1 MYSALGPASAAVY
14 ALLRADVTLAAA
26 LTGGWHD
33 SIAQGTLLPCGLYEV
48 SEHDVR
54 GFGTGG
60 MPEIDL
66 RTHVFT
72 QRGSATGGLAQ
83 ARELNRLTVGILK
96 DAALTV
102 AGYAH
107 CGRVVSH
114 ESINAGDEELNGVQV
129 HEIVSLFTI
138 WLEETP

>member
-1 MYSALGPASAAVY
+1 MYSALGPASAAIF
-14 ALLRADVTLAAA
+14 ALLKADATLAAA
-26 LTGGWHD
+26 LTGGWQD

-48 SEHDVR
+48 DERDVR

-60 MPEIDL
+60 MPEVDL

-72 QRGSATGGLAQ
+72 QRGSTTGGLAQ
-83 ARELNRLTVGILK
+83 AKELNRLTVGVLK

-107 CGRVVSH
+107 CGRVVYH
-114 ESINAGDEELNGVQV
+114 ESIPLPIEELNGVPV
-129 HEIVSLFTI
+129 HEIVSTFTI